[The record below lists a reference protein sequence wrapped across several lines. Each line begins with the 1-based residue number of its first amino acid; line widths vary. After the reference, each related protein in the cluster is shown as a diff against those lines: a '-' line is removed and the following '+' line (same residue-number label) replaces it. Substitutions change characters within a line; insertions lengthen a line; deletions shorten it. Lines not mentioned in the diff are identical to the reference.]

1 MDDGSEALVNWD
13 IKDLTQRETLADDEG
28 FLFEVYLSSRGDDL
42 TEMGWD
48 SERVR
53 NFLETQYAAQQ
64 RFLKANYPQGE
75 DRIIMLDTQPIGRI
89 VVERNDQ
96 EIRVVDVA
104 LLRQYRNSGI
114 GTYLI
119 RELLTEAARLGQPF
133 RTQVIRSSA
142 ALSLFERLGVVKI
155 GETGSHYQMEWRADA

>member
-1 MDDGSEALVNWD
+1 MVIWD
-13 IKDLTQRETLADDEG
+13 ITELTQRETVPEDEA
-28 FLFEVYLSSRGDDL
+28 FLFQVYLSSRGDDL

-48 SERVR
+48 AERVR

-75 DRIIMLDTQPIGRI
+75 DRIITLDTQPIGRI

-96 EIRVVDVA
+96 EIRVVDIA
-104 LLRQYRNSGI
+104 LLPQYRNSGI

-119 RELLTEAARLGQPF
+119 RELLTEAARLGKPF

-142 ALSLFERLGVVKI
+142 ALGLFERLGIVKI
-155 GETGSHYQMEWRADA
+155 GETGSHYQMEWRADP

>member
-1 MDDGSEALVNWD
+1 MVIWD
-13 IKDLTQRETLADDEG
+13 IRELTQRETVADDEA

-48 SERVR
+48 AERVR
-53 NFLETQYAAQQ
+53 SFLETQYAAQQ

-75 DRIIMLDTQPIGRI
+75 DRIITLDTQPIGRI

-104 LLRQYRNSGI
+104 LLPQYRNSGI

-119 RELLTEAARLGQPF
+119 RELLTEAARLGKPF

-142 ALSLFERLGVVKI
+142 AIGLFERLGIVKI

>member
-1 MDDGSEALVNWD
+1 MNWD
-13 IKDLTQRETLADDEG
+13 IKDLTQRETLPDDEA
-28 FLFEVYLSSRGDDL
+28 FLFEVYLSSRGQDL
-42 TEMGWD
+42 SEMGWD
-48 SERVR
+48 AERVQS
-53 NFLETQYAAQQ
+53 FMETQYAAQQ

-75 DRIIMLDTQPIGRI
+75 DCIIMLDTQSIGRI

-104 LLRQYRNSGI
+104 LLPQYRNSGI

-119 RELLTEAARLGQPF
+119 RELLTEAARLGKPF

-142 ALSLFERLGVVKI
+142 ALGLFERLGIVKI

>member
-1 MDDGSEALVNWD
+1 MVIWD
-13 IKDLTQRETLADDEG
+13 ITELTQRETVPEDEA
-28 FLFEVYLSSRGDDL
+28 FLFQVYLSSRGDDL

-48 SERVR
+48 AERVR

-75 DRIIMLDTQPIGRI
+75 DRIITLDTQPIGRI

-96 EIRVVDVA
+96 EIRVVDIA
-104 LLRQYRNSGI
+104 LLPQYRNSGI

-119 RELLTEAARLGQPF
+119 RELLTEAARLGKPF

-142 ALSLFERLGVVKI
+142 ALGLFERLGIVKI

>member
-1 MDDGSEALVNWD
+1 MNWD
-13 IKDLTQRETLADDEG
+13 IKDLTQRETLPDDEG
-28 FLFEVYLSSRGDDL
+28 FLFEIYLSSRGDDL
-42 TEMGWD
+42 TAMGWD
-48 SERVR
+48 AERSR

-75 DRIIMLDTQPIGRI
+75 DRVIILDTQPIGRI

-96 EIRVVDVA
+96 EIRVADVA
-104 LLRQYRNSGI
+104 LLPQYRNSGI

-119 RELLTEAARLGQPF
+119 RELLTEAARLGRPF
-133 RTQVIRSSA
+133 RTQVTRSSA

>member
-1 MDDGSEALVNWD
+1 MVIWD
-13 IKDLTQRETLADDEG
+13 IKELTQRETAPDDEA
-28 FLFEVYLSSRGDDL
+28 FLFDVYLSSRGDDL

-48 SERVR
+48 AERVR

-64 RFLKANYPQGE
+64 RFLNATYPQAE
-75 DRIIMLDTQPIGRI
+75 DRIITLDTQPIGRI

-96 EIRVVDVA
+96 EIRIVDVA
-104 LLRQYRNSGI
+104 LLPQHRNSGI

-119 RELLTEAARLGQPF
+119 RELLAEAARLGKPF

-142 ALSLFERLGVVKI
+142 ALGLFERLGIVKI

>member
-1 MDDGSEALVNWD
+1 VVIWD
-13 IKDLTQRETLADDEG
+13 ITELTQRETVPEDEA
-28 FLFEVYLSSRGDDL
+28 FLFQVYLSSRGDDL

-48 SERVR
+48 AERVR

-75 DRIIMLDTQPIGRI
+75 DRIITLDTQPIGRI

-96 EIRVVDVA
+96 EIRVVDIA
-104 LLRQYRNSGI
+104 LLPQYRNSGI

-119 RELLTEAARLGQPF
+119 RELLTEAARLGKPF

-142 ALSLFERLGVVKI
+142 ALGLFERLGIVKI

>member
-1 MDDGSEALVNWD
+1 VVIWD
-13 IKDLTQRETLADDEG
+13 ITELTQRETVPEDEA
-28 FLFEVYLSSRGDDL
+28 FLFQVYLSSRGDDL

-48 SERVR
+48 AERVR

-75 DRIIMLDTQPIGRI
+75 DRIITLDTQPIGRI

-96 EIRVVDVA
+96 EIRVVDIA
-104 LLRQYRNSGI
+104 LLPQYRNSGI

-119 RELLTEAARLGQPF
+119 RELLTEAARLGKPF

-142 ALSLFERLGVVKI
+142 ALGLFERLGIVKI
-155 GETGSHYQMEWRADA
+155 GETGSHYQMEWRADP

>member
-1 MDDGSEALVNWD
+1 MSHNLQSIAL
-13 IKDLTQRETLADDEG
+13 RSPEADDEA
-28 FLFEVYLSSRGDDL
+28 FLFEIYLSSRGDDL
-42 TEMGWD
+42 TAMGWD
-48 SERVR
+48 AERIR
-53 NFLETQYAAQQ
+53 TFLETQYAAQQ

-104 LLRQYRNSGI
+104 LLPQYRNSGI

-119 RELLTEAARLGQPF
+119 RELLTEAARLGKPF

-142 ALSLFERLGVVKI
+142 ALGLFERLGIVKI

>member
-1 MDDGSEALVNWD
+1 MNWD
-13 IKDLTQRETLADDEG
+13 IKELTQRETIPDDEA

-42 TEMGWD
+42 TTMGWNAD
-48 SERVR
+48 RIR
-53 NFLETQYAAQQ
+53 NFLGTQYAAQQ
-64 RFLKANYPQGE
+64 RFLKANYAQGE

-89 VVERNDQ
+89 FVERNDQ

-104 LLRQYRNSGI
+104 LLPQYRNSGI

-119 RELLTEAARLGQPF
+119 RELLTEAARLGKPF

-142 ALSLFERLGVVKI
+142 ALDLFERLGIVKI

>member
-1 MDDGSEALVNWD
+1 MIWD
-13 IKDLTQRETLADDEG
+13 IKELTERETLPEDEA

-48 SERVR
+48 RERVR

-75 DRIIMLDTQPIGRI
+75 DRIITLDTQPIGRI

-96 EIRVVDVA
+96 EIRVIDIA
-104 LLRQYRNSGI
+104 LLPQYRNSGI

-119 RELLTEAARLGQPF
+119 RELLAEAAQLGKPF

-142 ALSLFERLGVVKI
+142 ALGLFERLGIVKI